1 MTGEDAWRAGLRS
14 LAALAVDPAGLGGLH
29 IRARAGPVRDAFE
42 ALCRQIFPS
51 LRRISPDFPEDQVF
65 GGVDVLASLQE
76 GRLVRQPGLTGQP
89 CALLLTGAERANAR
103 FAAQLAALL
112 DLGRGQNLI
121 LLDEG
126 VDDDERAP
134 AALRERCAF
143 SAEFAS
149 VPWAIAK
156 DHIADKWS
164 ILSANA
170 RYRDVR
176 VKTEQATA
184 LTVTALRLGIDSL
197 RAPILAL
204 RAARALAALD
214 DRTETSDGDIR
225 EAAELV
231 FAHRATRLP
240 EPDDQP
246 PENEPA
252 PDQAEP
258 GEGDDQDR
266 GKAQRALE
274 DMVLDAVTARLPADV
289 LDRMTQGKTKK
300 GSGAGSGSGARRR
313 SARRGRPLPARPGRP
328 DGQAR
333 VDIIATLRAAA
344 PFQRMRQSVARER
357 PGVVIHPSDLRVRRY
372 ETHSDRLLVFA
383 VDASGSSALARMAE
397 AKGAVELLLAQG
409 YAARDHVALVA
420 FRGTA
425 AEVLL
430 QPTRSLVQ
438 AKRRLAALPGGGGT
452 PLASGLLAASQ
463 MMTQGAHHG
472 LSPSVIVLTDGRGN
486 IALDGE
492 ADRTAARKDAET
504 VARHMAR
511 SPGPALVIDTS
522 ARPATESA
530 ELAGW
535 MGATYLP
542 LPRADAARISRAADA
557 ALSA

>member
-29 IRARAGPVRDAFE
+29 IRARADPVRDAFE
-42 ALCRQIFPS
+42 GLCHGIFPS

-76 GRLVRQPGLTGQP
+76 GRLVRQPGLTGHP
-89 CALLLTGAERANAR
+89 GALLLTGAERANAR

-112 DLGRGQNLI
+112 DLGRGHSLV

-126 VDDDERAP
+126 VDDDEGAP
-134 AALRERCAF
+134 AGLRERCAF

-156 DHIADKWS
+156 DHFADKGS
-164 ILSANA
+164 ILSAKV

-214 DRTETSDGDIR
+214 DRSETSDGDIR

-246 PENEPA
+246 PEDEPA
-252 PDQAEP
+252 PDQADP

-266 GKAQRALE
+266 GKAQGALE
-274 DMVLDAVTARLPADV
+274 DMVLEAVAAHLPTDV

-472 LSPSVIVLTDGRGN
+472 LSPSIIVLTDGRGN

-492 ADRTAARKDAET
+492 ADRSAARKDAET

-511 SPGPALVIDTS
+511 LPGPALVIDTS